1 MKYMKMSQRKSEAK
15 EPCVESFRV
24 VFLKLFLFSTSKTD
38 VKKHLVQCLALSTE
52 ARNVMRAEEAMALK
66 VQNEET
72 RNEGAKRRK
81 RRGFCGRNV
90 KRRVNTK

>member
-1 MKYMKMSQRKSEAK
+1 MKMSQRKREAK

-24 VFLKLFLFSTSKTD
+24 VSKTFFVFENRKRR

-66 VQNEET
+66 VQNEE
-72 RNEGAKRRK
+72 RDAV
-81 RRGFCGRNV
+81 CGRNV
-90 KRRVNTK
+90 KRRVKTK